1 MKITIHPLN
10 LQLGFRYHT
19 YLQIRFLSLPLGS
32 VQRVLR
38 ESADHHEGGP
48 ARPEALPVQGQDLR
62 DVEEVSGESCEPC
75 HQVIGQIKFLSACQ
89 IIS

>member
-1 MKITIHPLN
+1 M
-10 LQLGFRYHT
+10 QLTMQSIESTVGIRYHICLT
-19 YLQIRFLSLPLGS
+19 IRFLSLPLGS

-38 ESADHHEGGP
+38 ESADHHERGP
-48 ARPEALPVQGQDLR
+48 ARPEAFPIQGQDLR